1 MVERS
6 LGPIQEEEWVT
17 KVTWRIV
24 GASESPLKTLNLTRL
39 INNVVSKFVPDNEQ
53 KQTTMETINRWYETR
68 DGRPVL
74 ADDTKDKVDELVLRG
89 AARQLLKAIPAPEHD
104 TLFWAIGSVN
114 TEAAAETIRASWQ
127 PELIDRLLEY
137 AIGALQVLCEESNVI
152 DPSDAVGF
160 KVDKGKAYVNPKYQ
174 QERMKTFYRAEW
186 GRPNMYHGV
195 ANVIRLMMTIRPDQF
210 PKLVEKAD
218 HPTIQRWALF
228 LVSRYFGAGRGGQAL
243 DWLKGKPSESLIAI
257 AIVHALEDL
266 RELGWE
272 AGHQGRNQQE
282 REEAYGTA
290 SQLLSGLVNQLAQ
303 YEPAASVRWIA
314 ELYEHGVLLQGI
326 KGINQRTGSYNL
338 GEELEEHCIDKLV
351 DLIHRNW
358 DSDLREALKSSAPWG
373 AVTEQ
378 TLPLGT
384 VACKLYGDCPD
395 RATEIARIVIE
406 KHTNH
411 IGDMMVN
418 NNRAYYTLTESRAE
432 KWMRGLGDALAISL
446 LGRETPLDWAITQC
460 NRLPLS
466 IWDADDLPENFRLA
480 GDVAQIQLTV
490 AIYAV
495 VARYE
500 AGHGV
505 EPEIV
510 RNLAEKAWEHCHF
523 LSQQETYCLEEPELD
538 ELAARVAVAL
548 GNPSEEWLIIQANSP
563 KVGPRGLWAIVDAY
577 IKKDGFP
584 NLVNE
589 LGSSIAARHRNTKG
603 TEISTLRYLALIWQ
617 LLEAADAALE
627 TAEIMMEFHQRA
639 MKRTDYVVVMSLL
652 VLAAHH
658 KGATSKMKRDIRSLY
673 EYLWRSHTPDE
684 EVEIKQSVDAI
695 LV

>member
-6 LGPIQEEEWVT
+6 LGQNQEEEWVT
-17 KVTWRIV
+17 KVAWRIV
-24 GASESPLKTLNLTRL
+24 GASESPLKTLNLQRL
-39 INNVVSKFVPDNEQ
+39 INNVVDKFVPDNEQ
-53 KQTTMETINRWYETR
+53 KRTLETINRWYETR

-74 ADDTKDKVDELVLRG
+74 ASDTKDKVDELVLCG
-89 AARQLLKAIPAPEHD
+89 AAQQLIKAIPAPEHD

-114 TEAAAETIRASWQ
+114 TEAAAEAIRASWQ

-137 AIGALQVLCEESNVI
+137 TIGALQVLCQESNVI
-152 DPSDAVGF
+152 DPSDALGF
-160 KVDKGKAYVNPKYQ
+160 KVDRGRAYVNPEYK
-174 QERMKTFYRAEW
+174 QERIKTFYRTEW
-186 GRPNMYHGV
+186 HRPNMYHGLARV
-195 ANVIRLMMTIRPDQF
+195 VQLVMTIKPDQF
-210 PKLVEKAD
+210 PKLVEIAD

-228 LVSRYFGAGRGGQAL
+228 ITSRYFGTDRLQAL
-243 DWLKGKPSESLIAI
+243 EWLKGKPSESLIAI
-257 AIVHALEDL
+257 AIVHALEDI

-272 AGHQGRNQQE
+272 AEHQGRNQQE

-314 ELYEHGVLLQGI
+314 ELYEHGVLLQGM
-326 KGINQRTGSYNL
+326 NRRTGTYNL

-351 DLIHRNW
+351 DLLHRNW
-358 DSDLREALKSSAPWG
+358 DSYLREALKSSAPWG
-373 AVTEQ
+373 AVTQQ

-384 VACKLYGDCPD
+384 VACKLYGDYPD

-406 KHTNH
+406 KHTKH
-411 IGDMMVN
+411 IGEMMVN

-446 LGRETPLDWAITQC
+446 LEGETPLDWAITQC

-466 IWDADDLPENFRLA
+466 IWDADDLPEKFRLA

-500 AGHGV
+500 AGYGV
-505 EPEIV
+505 DPEMV
-510 RNLAEKAWEHCHF
+510 RNLAEKSWEHCHF

-538 ELAARVAVAL
+538 ELAARLAIEL
-548 GNPSEEWLIIQANSP
+548 GNPNEEWLIIQANSP
-563 KVGPRGLWAIVDAY
+563 KVGPRGLWAIVDTY

-589 LGSSIAARHRNTKG
+589 FGSSIAARHHNTKG
-603 TEISTLRYLALIWQ
+603 AEISTLRYLAMIWQ

-627 TAEIMMEFHQRA
+627 TAEIMMEYHQRA
-639 MKRTDYVVVMSLL
+639 MERKDYVVVMSLL
-652 VLAAHH
+652 VLAAGH
-658 KGATSKMKRDIRSLY
+658 KGATLKMKGDIRSLY
-673 EYLWRSHTPDE
+673 EYLWRTHTPSE
-684 EVEIKQSVDAI
+684 EEEIKQSIDA
-695 LV
+695 LLA